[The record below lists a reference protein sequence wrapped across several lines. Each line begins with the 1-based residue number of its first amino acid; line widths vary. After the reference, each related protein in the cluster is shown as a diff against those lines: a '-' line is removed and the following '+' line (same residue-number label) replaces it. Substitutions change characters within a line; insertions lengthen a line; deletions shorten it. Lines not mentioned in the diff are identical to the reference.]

1 MMIEC
6 LKSISFQ
13 TADFSSSHT
22 CIQSQ
27 NNNNLMLQR
36 IGLHKIQQMTRLF
49 FVQVKHFL
57 IMLILISVLL

>member
-1 MMIEC
+1 MFEIYI
-6 LKSISFQ
+6 LPFQ

-27 NNNNLMLQR
+27 NNNDLVLQC

-49 FVQVKHFL
+49 FV
-57 IMLILISVLL
+57 